1 MNGKKETER
10 GSAIMKII
18 QAEPANIE
26 ELKTQ
31 ATTKDDWEL
40 RLSAVNELA
49 KYDCQKSRYVLTKLA
64 SSDRVFAVKEA
75 AFNAAE
81 AMGITKKGLPLV
93 LKRRDIGYSSKD
105 FAKIFGRVKRD
116 LQTEEFDLAAFKKQ
130 FQAVSPEM
138 YDVMQYEE
146 QDNFDLWITALYENL
161 R

>member
-1 MNGKKETER
+1 MNSKKETER

-26 ELKTQ
+26 ELKTK

-49 KYDCQKSRYVLTKLA
+49 KYDCQKSRYILTKLA

-146 QDNFDLWITALYENL
+146 QENFDLWITALYENL

>member
-1 MNGKKETER
+1 MRSKKEIER
-10 GSAIMKII
+10 GNAFMKII
-18 QAEPANIE
+18 QAEPVNIE
-26 ELKTQ
+26 ELKIQ

-49 KYDCQKSRYVLTKLA
+49 KYDCQKSRYILTKLA

-75 AFNAAE
+75 AFNAAT

-93 LKRRDIGYSSKD
+93 LKRRDIGYSSRD
-105 FAKIFGRVKRD
+105 FAKIFSRVKRD
-116 LQTEEFDLAAFKKQ
+116 LQMEEFDLLSFKKQ
-130 FQAVSPEM
+130 FQVVSSEM

-146 QDNFDLWITALYENL
+146 QENFDLWMTALYENL